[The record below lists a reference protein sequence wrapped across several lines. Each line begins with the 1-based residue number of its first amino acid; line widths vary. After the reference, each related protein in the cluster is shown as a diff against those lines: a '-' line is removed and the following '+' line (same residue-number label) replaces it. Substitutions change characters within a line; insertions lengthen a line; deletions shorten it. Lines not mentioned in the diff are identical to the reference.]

1 MRWGRETSF
10 VGCTQTPKMAAG
22 VQRQP
27 RRAHQKSPNWFRETT
42 ELINWGAK
50 AGCEVEDMAGAEGHP
65 VKQGLDGE
73 AQCVGCNAS
82 LPRITN
88 RGRGGW
94 GEEEKVWNALRAF
107 ILRWDRYQSGFDF
120 NHAMPIPAIV
130 TYQIWIHQLLQQ
142 PPFVWWE
149 QIINGPIF
157 VHQRG
162 RGAGGGLYLFWHIG
176 DIKCDDRVHWLF
188 SHYMITHQDLSAI
201 TTWQGRHQ
209 KQLSFP

>member
-73 AQCVGCNAS
+73 AQCVGCNGS

-88 RGRGGW
+88 RARGGW
-94 GEEEKVWNALRAF
+94 GEEEKVWNAFESFYLKMRPISIRIWF
-107 ILRWDRYQSGFDF
+107 QPC
-120 NHAMPIPAIV
+120 HAD
-130 TYQIWIHQLLQQ
+130 T
-142 PPFVWWE
+142 
-149 QIINGPIF
+149 
-157 VHQRG
+157 
-162 RGAGGGLYLFWHIG
+162 
-176 DIKCDDRVHWLF
+176 
-188 SHYMITHQDLSAI
+188 SHRCLPDLDLSVATTTAI
-201 TTWQGRHQ
+201 CLMRADH
-209 KQLSFP
+209 